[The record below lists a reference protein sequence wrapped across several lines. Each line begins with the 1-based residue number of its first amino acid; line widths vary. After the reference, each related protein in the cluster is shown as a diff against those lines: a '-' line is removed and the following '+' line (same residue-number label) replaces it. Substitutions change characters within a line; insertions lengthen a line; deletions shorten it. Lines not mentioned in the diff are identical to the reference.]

1 MPPVSYQVEDHRIFP
16 NVLLAPMEGVTDV
29 IFRRLVRQIG
39 GCGLTTTEFVP
50 SLGLSRGDKQIRQ
63 MVRFD
68 DDERPVAIQI
78 FGRHPAIMAEGA
90 RVVED
95 LGATF
100 VDINMGCPSKKVCA
114 HSGGSAL
121 MREPELA
128 VEIVRAV
135 RAAVRIPVTVK
146 MRSGFDPSH
155 KNAPELAWRCQ
166 EEGAAAVAIHWRT
179 REDHYGGVRD
189 VRPIAEAKA
198 RVSIPVIANGDIVD
212 VPSALAMFE
221 ETGCDGVMIGRGAM
235 KNPWVLRQI
244 ADVLA
249 GRSPT
254 RVDPLEKQR
263 VIVGFLEDQRLRART
278 EQGALGRFK
287 GVAKHFFDSRD
298 TGARE
303 VRMRILRSQTIDE
316 AKGIATEWYE
326 ELARRDQS
334 TAA

>member
-68 DDERPVAIQI
+68 ADERPVAIQI

-121 MREPELA
+121 MREPDLA
-128 VEIVRAV
+128 VDIVRAV

-146 MRSGFDPSH
+146 MRSGFDPAH

-179 REDHYGGVRD
+179 REDHYSGVRD
-189 VRPIAEAKA
+189 VRPIAEAKD
-198 RVSIPVIANGDIVD
+198 RLSIPVIANGDVVD
-212 VPSALAMFE
+212 VPSALAMFA

-249 GRSPT
+249 GRTPT
-254 RVDPLEKQR
+254 RVDPLEKKR
-263 VIVGFLEDQRLRART
+263 VIVGFLDDQRLRAHT
-278 EQGALGRFK
+278 ERGALGRFK

-303 VRMRILRSQTIDE
+303 VRMRILRSQTIEE
-316 AKGIATEWYE
+316 AKDIATEWYE
-326 ELARRDQS
+326 ELARREKS